1 MARNRIIYQSQA
13 VFISP
18 SSTGVHL
25 QTGSTDTA
33 ASTTWANVTGFDGTA
48 GAGDTYRS
56 LTQPLTR
63 IQSANFNFSINRQD
77 VNEFGSLA
85 RLDSLVMESPTVG
98 LDFNYYLTD
107 GGNERKLGFNIPT
120 TAASRASNTAY
131 YDADD
136 LAVSGYS
143 ALSGLLGDTQG
154 NNYFIVVAK
163 EGQDVQGDTVS
174 TTAGNFDAVAIG
186 NGFITDYSIEAAVG
200 AIPTA
205 SVTVE
210 AFNIT
215 DDLISGAKMGQAS
228 PAPVIPSIDENG
240 QYKDGSS
247 VNQSSYQYLF
257 TEEADTNIINV
268 SGAGAD
274 RVTALRPGDIEFT
287 IGNGDVY
294 EGLVDLDGDGT
305 AHIQSFSVS
314 VPMSRTILQ
323 RLGTTFG
330 YARVLDLPIN
340 ATVSVS
346 AIVSEYGK
354 KVLANALCHSKEY
367 SFTLKLRL

>member
-1 MARNRIIYQSQA
+1 
-13 VFISP
+13 
-18 SSTGVHL
+18 
-25 QTGSTDTA
+25 
-33 ASTTWANVTGFDGTA
+33 
-48 GAGDTYRS
+48 
-56 LTQPLTR
+56 
-63 IQSANFNFSINRQD
+63 
-77 VNEFGSLA
+77 
-85 RLDSLVMESPTVG
+85 
-98 LDFNYYLTD
+98 
-107 GGNERKLGFNIPT
+107 
-120 TAASRASNTAY
+120 
-131 YDADD
+131 
-136 LAVSGYS
+136 
-143 ALSGLLGDTQG
+143 
-154 NNYFIVVAK
+154 
-163 EGQDVQGDTVS
+163 
-174 TTAGNFDAVAIG
+174 
-186 NGFITDYSIEAAVG
+186 
-200 AIPTA
+200 
-205 SVTVE
+205 
-210 AFNIT
+210 
-215 DDLISGAKMGQAS
+215 MGQAS

-247 VNQSSYQYLF
+247 VNQASYQYSIQG
-257 TEEADTNIINV
+257 EEADTNIINV

-314 VPMSRTILQ
+314 VPMSRTVLQ

-367 SFTLKLRL
+367 SFTLKLRDCDPTTGRPVTTGAGYKLQIEVKGARLESETFSNTLGDNQTVDISFSCQIGGGNDNSNGLFLYGTYPLFRNIKYFPFGTDKNTVLAPA

>member
-18 SSTGVHL
+18 SSTGAHL

-33 ASTTWANVTGFDGTA
+33 ASTSWANVTGFDGTV

-77 VNEFGSLA
+77 INEFGSLA

-120 TAASRASNTAY
+120 TAASRASNSAF

-143 ALSGLLGDTQG
+143 ALSGLRGDTQG

-163 EGQDVQGDTVS
+163 EGDKIKTIRFGEQGAK
-174 TTAGNFDAVAIG
+174 TAGKAKAGESDKMKKKRASFKARHRKNIAKG
-186 NGFITDYSIEAAVG
+186 KMSAA
-200 AIPTA
+200 
-205 SVTVE
+205 
-210 AFNIT
+210 
-215 DDLISGAKMGQAS
+215 
-228 PAPVIPSIDENG
+228 
-240 QYKDGSS
+240 YW
-247 VNQSSYQYLF
+247 
-257 TEEADTNIINV
+257 AD
-268 SGAGAD
+268 
-274 RVTALRPGDIEFT
+274 
-287 IGNGDVY
+287 
-294 EGLVDLDGDGT
+294 
-305 AHIQSFSVS
+305 
-314 VPMSRTILQ
+314 
-323 RLGTTFG
+323 
-330 YARVLDLPIN
+330 
-340 ATVSVS
+340 
-346 AIVSEYGK
+346 
-354 KVLANALCHSKEY
+354 KVKW
-367 SFTLKLRL
+367 

>member
-33 ASTTWANVTGFDGTA
+33 ASTTWANVTGFDGTV
-48 GAGDTYRS
+48 GAGNTYRS

-120 TAASRASNTAY
+120 TAASRASDTAY

-200 AIPTA
+200 AI
-205 SVTVE
+205 
-210 AFNIT
+210 
-215 DDLISGAKMGQAS
+215 L
-228 PAPVIPSIDENG
+228 
-240 QYKDGSS
+240 
-247 VNQSSYQYLF
+247 L
-257 TEEADTNIINV
+257 
-268 SGAGAD
+268 
-274 RVTALRPGDIEFT
+274 
-287 IGNGDVY
+287 
-294 EGLVDLDGDGT
+294 
-305 AHIQSFSVS
+305 
-314 VPMSRTILQ
+314 LQ
-323 RLGTTFG
+323 L
-330 YARVLDLPIN
+330 LLKL
-340 ATVSVS
+340 S
-346 AIVSEYGK
+346 
-354 KVLANALCHSKEY
+354 
-367 SFTLKLRL
+367 TLK